1 MGPAG
6 SPRLGGT
13 RVDSVSALTLAW
25 RAAASRGRLDRV
37 IQRLLILQIGVTA
50 AVALVCVIYQLRF
63 ALSALCGGG
72 IGIAATAAAA
82 LCVART
88 KGLSPGG
95 LLGAQVLAELVKFGV
110 TLGLFVVT
118 FLEYEAV
125 AVGPLFIAYAATLGA
140 YGLAMLGK
148 Q

>member
-1 MGPAG
+1 M
-6 SPRLGGT
+6 T
-13 RVDSVSALTLAW
+13 V
-25 RAAASRGRLDRV
+25 
-37 IQRLLILQIGVTA
+37 
-50 AVALVCVIYQLRF
+50 AVALVCVIYPLRF

-118 FLEYEAV
+118 LEYEAV